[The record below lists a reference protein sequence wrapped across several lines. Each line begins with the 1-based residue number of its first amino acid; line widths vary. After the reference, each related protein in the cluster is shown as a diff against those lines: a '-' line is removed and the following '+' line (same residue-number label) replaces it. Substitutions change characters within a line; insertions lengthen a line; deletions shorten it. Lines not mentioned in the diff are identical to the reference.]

1 MPHSIAVLV
10 GSLRKES
17 LNRKVAQTL
26 IGLAPKELT
35 LGIVE
40 ISQLALYNQDLDDQG
55 DPPAPWS
62 AFRQHIASST
72 GVLFVTPE
80 YNRSVPGVLKNAID
94 IGSRP
99 AGKSVWNGKPGAV
112 ITASP
117 GTLGG
122 FGANHHLRQMMVSL
136 NVPMMQQPEA
146 YISGAAKLFDDQSA
160 LTNDSTREFLTKFIN
175 AFGAWVSRFQ

>member
-1 MPHSIAVLV
+1 M
-10 GSLRKES
+10 
-17 LNRKVAQTL
+17 AQTL
-26 IGLAPKELT
+26 MGLAPKELAPELVD
-35 LGIVE
+35 LGE
-40 ISQLALYNQDLDDQG
+40 LAMYNQDLDDHG

-62 AFRQHIASST
+62 AFRQRIASSA
-72 GVLFVTPE
+72 GVLFVSPE

-122 FGANHHLRQMMVSL
+122 FGANHHLRQMMVAL

-146 YISGAAKLFDDQSA
+146 YISGAGKLFDEQGA
-160 LTNDSTREFLTKFIN
+160 LNNDSSREFLTKFMN
-175 AFGAWVSRFQ
+175 AFNTWVSRFN